1 MTLNSTTV
9 AKPAQGDLSI
19 EDRQS
24 LALSL
29 AAGIGINIHT
39 GSVPTSNSA
48 HRALYNER
56 GLIVLEEKKK
66 CAREIIELLET
77 VPILKRLAIL
87 HY

>member
-56 GLIVLEEKKK
+56 GLIVLEEKKN
-66 CAREIIELLET
+66 
-77 VPILKRLAIL
+77 VPGKS
-87 HY
+87 